1 MRTEVIDEGDD
12 MSFSRKVKDELL
24 SAAGSARHCQ
34 IAELSAVFSF
44 CGYIENAE
52 SGRPTI
58 GISTENKTI
67 SIKCF
72 TLLKKTFNIY
82 ASVSVK
88 KHNRQSKTLIYEL
101 RVEDSKKAKEIL
113 MALKLYD
120 EITQTC
126 GKAGCVANPV
136 LLKKD
141 CCRRAYLRGVY
152 LAIGSMSN
160 PEKGYHLEFVCDKKE
175 QALYLKS
182 ILKDFG
188 IEAKEVLRKK
198 YNVVYLKDGEAIVDL
213 LNIMGAHVALM
224 ELENMRIY
232 KEMRNSINR
241 RVNCEAA
248 NITKTVNAAA
258 RQVED
263 ILYIRE
269 HMGLQKLPGNLQE
282 IARLRLDNPEA
293 TLKELSEMLDPPVG
307 KSGVN
312 HRLRKLSE
320 LAERLK

>member
-1 MRTEVIDEGDD
+1 
-12 MSFSRKVKDELL
+12 MSFSRKVKEELL
-24 SAAGSARHCQ
+24 MATGSARHCQ
-34 IAELSAVFSF
+34 LAELAAIFEF
-44 CGYIENAE
+44 CGYIEE
-52 SGRPTI
+52 RSHCRPVI

-82 ASVSVK
+82 ASVSVR
-88 KHNRQSKTLIYEL
+88 KHSRQSKSLVYEN
-101 RVEDSKKAKEIL
+101 RIEDWKKANEIL

-120 EITQTC
+120 DVT
-126 GKAGCVANPV
+126 GNYNSAHCVTNSI
-136 LLKKD
+136 LLRKD

-152 LAIGSMSN
+152 LAAGSMSN
-160 PEKGYHLEFVCDKKE
+160 PEKGYHLEFVCDREE
-175 QALYLKS
+175 QALHLIK
-182 ILKDFG
+182 ILGGFE
-188 IEAKEVLRKK
+188 IEAKQVLRKK
-198 YNVVYLKDGEAIVDL
+198 YHVVYLKDGEAIVDL
-213 LNIMGAHVALM
+213 LGVMGAHVALM
-224 ELENMRIY
+224 ELENTRIY

-263 ILYIRE
+263 ILYIRD
-269 HMGLQKLPGNLQE
+269 HMGFEKLPDNLKEMAQ
-282 IARLRLDNPEA
+282 LRLDHPEA
-293 TLKELSEMLDPPVG
+293 ALKELSEMSDPPVG

-320 LAERLK
+320 LAERLRVN

>member
-1 MRTEVIDEGDD
+1 MDEGDD
-12 MSFSRKVKDELL
+12 MSFSRKVKEELL
-24 SAAGSARHCQ
+24 SAVGSARHCQ
-34 IAELSAVFSF
+34 LAELAAVFGF
-44 CGYIENAE
+44 CGYIEDGEN
-52 SGRPTI
+52 GRPII

-82 ASVSVK
+82 ASVCVK
-88 KHNRQSKTLIYEL
+88 KHNRQSKTLLYEV
-101 RVEDSKKAKEIL
+101 RVEDGEKAKEIL

-120 EITQTC
+120 GATQTC
-126 GKAGCVANPV
+126 GDAGCVANPV
-136 LLKKD
+136 LLKRD

-160 PEKGYHLEFVCDKKE
+160 PEKGYHLEFVCDQKE
-175 QALYLKS
+175 QALYLREV
-182 ILKDFG
+182 LKDFG

-198 YNVVYLKDGEAIVDL
+198 YYVVYLKDGEAIVDL

-269 HMGLQKLPGNLQE
+269 HMGLQKLPDNLQE

-293 TLKELSEMLDPPVG
+293 TLKELSEMLEPPVG

>member
-1 MRTEVIDEGDD
+1 MDEGDD
-12 MSFSRKVKDELL
+12 MSFSGKVKEELL
-24 SAAGSARHCQ
+24 SVVGSARHCQ
-34 IAELSAVFSF
+34 LAELAAVFGL
-44 CGYIENAE
+44 CGYVRDGG
-52 SGRPTI
+52 SSRPII

-72 TLLKKTFNIY
+72 TLLRKTFNIY

-88 KHNRQSKTLIYEL
+88 KHGRQSRTLIYEV
-101 RVEDSKKAKEIL
+101 RVENSEKAKEIL

-120 EITQTC
+120 EEAQTC
-126 GKAGCVANPV
+126 KSVVNPV

-160 PEKGYHLEFVCDKKE
+160 PEKSYHLEFVCDKKE
-175 QALYLKS
+175 QALYL
-182 ILKDFG
+182 IEVLKDFG

-198 YNVVYLKDGEAIVDL
+198 YYVVYLKDGEAIVDL

-269 HMGLQKLPGNLQE
+269 HMGLQKLPDNLQE
-282 IARLRLDNPEA
+282 IARLRLENPEA

>member
-1 MRTEVIDEGDD
+1 
-12 MSFSRKVKDELL
+12 MSFSKQVKEELL
-24 SAAGSARHCQ
+24 MATGSARHCQ
-34 IAELSAVFSF
+34 LAELAAIFEF
-44 CGYIENAE
+44 CGYIEE
-52 SGRPTI
+52 RKRCRPVI

-82 ASVSVK
+82 ASVSVR
-88 KHNRQSKTLIYEL
+88 KHSRQSKNLIYEI
-101 RVEDSKKAKEIL
+101 RIEDWKKANEIL

-120 EITQTC
+120 DVSKSYDSAQ
-126 GKAGCVANPV
+126 CVTNSI

-141 CCRRAYLRGVY
+141 CCRRAYIRGVY
-152 LAIGSMSN
+152 LAAGSMSN
-160 PEKGYHLEFVCDKKE
+160 PEKGYHLEFVCDRKE
-175 QALYLKS
+175 QASNLIK
-182 ILKDFG
+182 ILQDFG

-198 YNVVYLKDGEAIVDL
+198 YHVVYMKDGETIVDL

-224 ELENMRIY
+224 ELENTRIY

-263 ILYIRE
+263 ILYIRD
-269 HMGLQKLPGNLQE
+269 HMGLQKLPGNLKEMAQ
-282 IARLRLDNPEA
+282 LRLEYPEA
-293 TLKELSEMLDPPVG
+293 TLKELSELLDPPVG

-320 LAERLK
+320 LAERLRVN